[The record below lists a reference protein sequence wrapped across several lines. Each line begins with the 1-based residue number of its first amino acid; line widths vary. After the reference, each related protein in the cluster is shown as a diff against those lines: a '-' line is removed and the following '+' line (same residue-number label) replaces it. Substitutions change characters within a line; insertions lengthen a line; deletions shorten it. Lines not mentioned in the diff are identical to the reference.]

1 MAMNLNLIPTPTLEA
16 EQFSVPPFQGQQQ
29 PMQQPMPEQPMQQPQ
44 GLLGRIGAGIK
55 RSVQDPD
62 FMDRLTIGLGGM
74 TMRPN
79 EALMGLAQNRIE
91 QRQKLGMANAT
102 ARSVVAR
109 LRAEGKDQMADMIE
123 QNPSM
128 ASAYL
133 KEMIKSQLSTGFK
146 KETSPLQY
154 DDFTGQAFYVQIGQ
168 DGKPV
173 RINVEGAVAETPDVV
188 AKRQTAQKLTEF
200 DVKRAQDM
208 AADVFAQSK
217 TIDSTMSKLYRI
229 KDLVIEGGARTG
241 IINQYLPS
249 FNAAT
254 AELRGLASSLGID
267 IINSATFGALSEK
280 ELTLALSTGF
290 DQSLQGQ
297 ELVDYIESKL
307 AAQTK
312 LRNQLLDDAKLLSS
326 GIGYQEY
333 IQMRTSEPRTTS
345 IPDFRSLSDDDMDS
359 IYG

>member
-1 MAMNLNLIPTPTLEA
+1 MNLNFIQQRPTLKA
-16 EQFSVPPFQGQQQ
+16 EEFSVPPFQGQQQ
-29 PMQQPMPEQPMQQPQ
+29 TMPEQPMPEQPQ

-55 RSVQDPD
+55 RSVQDPN

-79 EALMGLAQNRIE
+79 TNLMSLAQNRIN
-91 QRQKLGMANAT
+91 QRQKLGMLNAT
-102 ARSVVAR
+102 AKSVVAK
-109 LRAEGKDQMADMIE
+109 LRSEGKDQMADMIE

-128 ASAYL
+128 ASVYL
-133 KEMIKSQLSTGFK
+133 NEIIKSQLRPELK
-146 KETSPLQY
+146 KDTSPLQY

-168 DGKPV
+168 DGKPK

-188 AKRQTAQKLTEF
+188 AKRETTQKLTEY

-208 AADVFAQSK
+208 AADVFDQSK

-229 KDLVIEGGARTG
+229 KDLVIKDGARTG

-249 FNAAT
+249 FDAAT

-333 IQMRTSEPRTTS
+333 IQMRTSEPRTTK
-345 IPDFRSLSDDDMDS
+345 IPDFTSLTDEEMDR
-359 IYG
+359 IYGSE